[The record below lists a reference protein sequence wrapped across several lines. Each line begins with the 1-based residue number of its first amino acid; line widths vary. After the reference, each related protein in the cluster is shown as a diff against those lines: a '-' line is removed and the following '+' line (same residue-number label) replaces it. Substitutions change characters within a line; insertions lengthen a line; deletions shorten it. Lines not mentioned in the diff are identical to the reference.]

1 MTISEMLLPEFDE
14 EMKSTRKLLAR
25 LPEDKLEYQPHAKS
39 MKLGRL
45 AAHVAEMPG
54 WIAALPKQDKLEIP
68 PDWKPAMATSR
79 EQLLGFFDD
88 NVAKGHAALAAMSDE
103 EFAEP
108 WSLIF
113 NGHTAFTMP
122 KIAVVRSVIMNH
134 VIHHRAQLGVYFRM
148 NDVAIPGMYGPSADD
163 KAATATAAS

>member
-1 MTISEMLLPEFDE
+1 MTISQMLLPEFDQ
-14 EMKSTRKLLAR
+14 EMASTRKLLAC
-25 LPEDKLEYQPHAKS
+25 LPEDKLEYQPHEKS

-54 WIAALPKQDKLEIP
+54 WIAMLPGRDKLEIP

-79 EQLLGFFDD
+79 EQLLSFLDE
-88 NVAKGHAALAAMSDE
+88 NAAKGHAALASMSDE
-103 EFAEP
+103 EFAEN

-113 NGHTAFTMP
+113 MGRTAFTMP
-122 KIAVVRSVIMNH
+122 KSAVVRTIIMNH

-163 KAATATAAS
+163 KAAMASAAS